1 MTQINPAD
9 PIIITTKDKEV
20 KTAMEDDVHIVDPD
34 FLYLHKLGR
43 KEKNSDQRMTINIDI
58 GTTSGQKKLLKGLE
72 KLGFGDMQRMSPDDR
87 FKAVIESL
95 GKIQSG
101 TWRHK
106 RAINPTDKEGTKFL
120 AEILGREYPRG
131 LGSRDILKGYLDI
144 AKYVGVAPEQ
154 DLTGTG
160 ITRPRAKT
168 PLQKEFAQFEAG
180 QTIRDWEAN
189 KLASYNSGLVSGLKT
204 AMGIFDMSPEDFL
217 KGFYQHKVYK
227 KESDSFIWVYD
238 EEGGKA
244 ETQQEWEQWVEK
256 LVGYDK
262 NKNFK
267 TWMDSQGK
275 QWNLIEF
282 TRALDPDVY
291 SGNNDMTHKGDKIR
305 DDVSAQFKGGKGREK
320 RLKEAI
326 KHFLVAHGKITAG
339 KYPDTSWFYIGAPE
353 LKYGSLHMKDKEII
367 GMGECLAN
375 PELEFTETLGI
386 VHESAE
392 KFLRDKRK
400 KVTKYWGEKT
410 RVNKSGKTVPNS
422 RYAEQQRALALAR
435 SREGKQVERMWRT
448 DLEDWKDAQ
457 DYFLYAVD
465 IGWRAN
471 EAFTCGTSSEKSFI
485 DGEKKSAIYELSED
499 VMIVKFLTRKTWG
512 ISERQG
518 KNRYTVGVTVFDK
531 KVMERLRERQAQVN
545 AGLEY
550 AREHPEISQT
560 ELIKKYGIVTKF
572 TNHLGNEETNT
583 VHALIGYDGKY
594 IGLGTMELQTTDD
607 MTTAEKQDLKDRKQ
621 KPEMMKQI
629 SKHQNKMR
637 AIMRNCFQRVFPKKH
652 ELESYWTSNSLH
664 SLRHVFAQAW
674 LDRSDKDFQWVA
686 NRGHWGGIAI
696 LEQAYGQPKKEEQLR
711 KDIQYSKV
719 TLEMAE
725 QRIKDTES
733 KKDISKDININQEGL
748 DQLLA
753 VVQKGLDTKFEVDD
767 KFKKANP
774 ELSEGAEVGMEKA
787 SDKKEVEAKTE
798 GVEPA

>member
-1 MTQINPAD
+1 
-9 PIIITTKDKEV
+9 
-20 KTAMEDDVHIVDPD
+20 MEDDVHIVDPD
-34 FLYLHKLGR
+34 FLYDHKIGR
-43 KEKNSDQRMTINIDI
+43 KLQNSDQYQTIKIDI
-58 GTTSGQKKLLKGLE
+58 GSTDKQKKLLDGLE
-72 KLGFGDMQRMSPDDR
+72 KLGFGDLRRMSPDDR
-87 FKAVIESL
+87 FKGVILSL
-95 GKIQSG
+95 GQIQSG
-101 TWRHK
+101 TWKHK
-106 RAINPTDKEGTKFL
+106 QAINPTDKEGTKFL
-120 AEILGREYPRG
+120 ANILGGKFPMG

-168 PLQKEFAQFEAG
+168 PLQKEFAEFEKGETMEIWQAR
-180 QTIRDWEAN
+180 TN
-189 KLASYNSGLVSGLKT
+189 NASYNSGLARGLKT
-204 AMGIFDMSPEDFL
+204 AMGIFDMSPTDFL
-217 KGFYQHKVYK
+217 KGFYQHKIYK
-227 KESDSFIWVYD
+227 KDSDSFIWVYD

-244 ETQQEWEQWVEK
+244 ETQTEWVKWVEK

-275 QWNLIEF
+275 EWNLIEF
-282 TRALDPDVY
+282 ANDLDPDVY

-326 KHFLVAHGKITAG
+326 KHFLVAHGKIPAG
-339 KYPDTSWFYIGAPE
+339 KYLDTSWFYIGAPE

-367 GMGECLAN
+367 GMGECLKK

-392 KFLRDKRK
+392 KFLRDKRRAK
-400 KVTKYWGEKT
+400 NGKYWGEKT
-410 RVNKSGKTVPNS
+410 RVNLAGKTVPNP
-422 RYAEQQRALALAR
+422 RYAQQQQALATAR
-435 SREGKQVERMWRT
+435 SREGKQVERKWST
-448 DLEDWKDAQ
+448 ELEDWKDAQ

-471 EAFTCGTSSEKSFI
+471 EAFSCGTSSQKSFI
-485 DGEKKSAIYELSED
+485 DGLKKSAIYQFGESDD

-518 KNRYTVGVTVFDK
+518 KSRYTVGVTVFDK
-531 KVMERLRERQAQVN
+531 KVMARLRERQAQVD

-550 AREHPEISQT
+550 ASEHPEVSQT

-607 MTTAEKQDLKDRKQ
+607 MTTAEKQDLADRKQ
-621 KPEMMKQI
+621 KPEFMKQI

-637 AIMRNCFQRVFPKKH
+637 AIMRNCYERVFPKKH
-652 ELESYWTSNSLH
+652 NLETYWTSNSLH

-711 KDIQYSKV
+711 KDIAYSKIS
-719 TLEMAE
+719 LEMAE
-725 QRIKDTES
+725 QRIKDTED
-733 KKDISKDININQEGL
+733 KKDVAKDTNLNKEEL
-748 DQLLA
+748 EQLLA
-753 VVQKGLDTKFEVDD
+753 VVQKGLDTKFEVD
-767 KFKKANP
+767 KNYKLANP

>member
-1 MTQINPAD
+1 MTQITPAD

-34 FLYLHKLGR
+34 FLYEHKLGR
-43 KEKNSDQRMTINIDI
+43 KEKNSDQRMTIKIDI
-58 GTTSGQKKLLKGLE
+58 GATSGQKKLLLGLE

-87 FKAVIESL
+87 FKAVILSL
-95 GKIQSG
+95 GKMMSG
-101 TWRHK
+101 TWKHR
-106 RAINPTDKEGTKFL
+106 RAINPTTTDGQKYL
-120 AEILGREYPRG
+120 REILNYKKFPQG
-131 LGSRDILKGYLDI
+131 LGSRDVLKGYLDI
-144 AKYVGVAPEQ
+144 AKYVGVAPEE
-154 DLTGTG
+154 DLTGEG
-160 ITRPRAKT
+160 VTRPRAKT
-168 PLQKEFAQFEAG
+168 PLQKEFADFEA
-180 QTIRDWEAN
+180 TKVIRDWDASS
-189 KLASYNSGLVSGLKT
+189 LASYNSGMARALKT

-227 KESDSFIWVYD
+227 KESDSFIWVQD

-244 ETQQEWEQWVEK
+244 EDQQEWEQWIYK
-256 LVGYDK
+256 LVGYS

-267 TWMDSQGK
+267 TWMDSTGK
-275 QWNLIEF
+275 EWNLIQF
-282 TRALDPDVY
+282 ANDKDPDVY

-305 DDVSAQFKGGKGREK
+305 DDVSAQYKGGKGREK

-326 KHFLVAHGKITAG
+326 KHFLVAHGKISAG

-353 LKYGSLHMKDKEII
+353 LKYASLHMKDEEII
-367 GMGECLAN
+367 GMGECLEK
-375 PELEFTETLGI
+375 PELEFTETLEL

-392 KFLRDKRK
+392 KFLRDKKRAN
-400 KVTKYWGEKT
+400 KYWGEKT
-410 RVNKSGKTVPNS
+410 KVNKYGKTVPNS
-422 RYAEQQRALALAR
+422 RYADQQRALALAR
-435 SREGKQVERMWRT
+435 TQEGTQVERKWST
-448 DLEDWKDAQ
+448 EEEDWKDAQ

-471 EAFTCGTSSEKSFI
+471 EAFTCGTSSAKEFI
-485 DGEKKSAIYELSED
+485 DGQKKSAIWEYSED

-518 KNRYTVGVTVFDK
+518 KSRYTVPVNVMDK
-531 KVMERLRERQAQVN
+531 KVMERIRERQAQVK

-550 AREHPEISQT
+550 ARDHPDVSQA
-560 ELIKKYGIVTKF
+560 ELVKKFRIRTKF
-572 TNHLGNEETNT
+572 TNHLGNEETNK

-607 MTTAEKQDLKDRKQ
+607 MTTADKKDLEARKQ
-621 KPEMMKQI
+621 KPEMMVQKTGNQAKI
-629 SKHQNKMR
+629 R
-637 AIMRNCFQRVFPKKH
+637 AIMRNCYSRVFPKKH
-652 ELESYWTSNSLH
+652 NLETYWTSNSLH

-711 KDIQYSKV
+711 KDIEYSKV

-725 QRIKDTES
+725 KRIKETEG
-733 KKDISKDININQEGL
+733 KKDLTGELKISPQNLE
-748 DQLLA
+748 QLLA
-753 VVQKGLDTKFEVDD
+753 VVQKGLDTKFEVD
-767 KFKKANP
+767 KSFKEANP

-787 SDKKEVEAKTE
+787 SDKSEITE
-798 GVEPA
+798 GESS